1 MAMKLGV
8 GGKLLLI
15 MTSTVALVLV
25 VAVIGVMGLE
35 QVANKQN
42 SVIDDTIPAI
52 VTSHSLNLANSSL
65 VATVPS
71 ISKATSKQEVEQ
83 IAQSIE
89 QYLGVFVDVAA
100 HLQDTSYQP
109 DNGVELVPIIKQIEV
124 NLRSE
129 IYWMENKLE
138 ADAAYAQAVANA
150 AHAIY
155 EIEAI
160 STSLVANANTTTA
173 AVTSGLY
180 NLVVAERE
188 QLYEAF
194 DRLIDVD
201 LDHMERMYELRK
213 RATSLNTLL
222 SRLTASSSNQ
232 EVKAIQQQV
241 LRDLKVLERRIADIN
256 DPGRRK
262 QAIFNFHNFTTYL
275 HGQELSSS
283 LFKLRSNSLAAGFRQ
298 RALASRV
305 QRQIEQFNMQVSLI
319 SKAAGEGLQSTV
331 SEARK
336 AIDLARELMLYASVA
351 IVLLGLIFLWWYLR
365 RSILAPLDRV
375 NNALLSVAKGD
386 LTAHAHYL
394 RDDEIGRLSRTVQV
408 FKDNASVRLEL
419 EQQQDIVKRR
429 LRNYQIELEQQ
440 INQRTLQL
448 QTMNQRLTESSEDHR
463 LAREQAELANHAKTA
478 FLATMSHEIR
488 TPLGGIL
495 GTLRLLEKTTLD
507 AAQHKYVGYSLEAAD
522 ALLTILNGILDFA
535 KVEADQIVV
544 EAAPCRLPQIVTT
557 LEALMQPVADD
568 KGIELSF
575 HIMAGLE
582 DSFFALDKGK
592 VHQVLFNL
600 LSNAIKFTP
609 SGTIKV
615 SIHLIS
621 AAPHGVLRFQVE
633 DSGLGIP
640 PARREQL
647 FQPFT
652 QYDASTSRRYGGTGL
667 GLSICRKLVD
677 AMGGKMGL
685 SSRIE
690 ADYSQGSCCWFELPC
705 EPVDLHNKDNWTQL
719 GAAQSNEKKHILLV
733 EDNEIGRIVAE
744 GYLLQMGHT
753 VACAVDGFHALE
765 FAQQDFDVILMDISM
780 PGMDGVETAMKLRRI
795 HQETNRYIPIIAMSA
810 HIFPQEV
817 EEFLRAGM
825 DGFIGKP
832 IDLQR
837 FMLLLQDVEK
847 TSKKLVSLPDEHV
860 PEVLNESIL
869 AADLAALGPAKMVEM
884 ISLYEL
890 SSRQL
895 VADLHAS
902 FSQQQW
908 PQVADFAHS
917 LKNAAGSLGL
927 EVLHGLASQLESQAK
942 HGQLDSVG
950 LIMEDLDGAVAQS
963 LETLQTW
970 QRHQGTS

>member
-71 ISKATSKQEVEQ
+71 ISKATSKQEVEH
-83 IAQSIE
+83 IARLIE
-89 QYLGVFVDVAA
+89 QYLAIFLDVAG
-100 HLQDTSYQP
+100 HLQDASYQP
-109 DNGVELVPIIKQIEV
+109 DNRVQLASLIKQIEG
-124 NLRSE
+124 NLRSQ
-129 IYWMENKLE
+129 IYWMKTKLE
-138 ADAAYAQAVANA
+138 ADADYNRTVVNA
-150 AHAIY
+150 TNSIY

-160 STSLVANANTTTA
+160 STSLVANANTTTT

-180 NLVVAERE
+180 DLVGADKD
-188 QLYEAF
+188 QLYMAF

-222 SRLTASSSNQ
+222 SRLTVSGSNQ
-232 EVKAIQQQV
+232 EVSAIRQQALQDLHV
-241 LRDLKVLERRIADIN
+241 LQRRIAEIN

-262 QAIFNFHNFTTYL
+262 QATL
-275 HGQELSSS
+275 HLKKFIDHLQAGKVVS
-283 LFKLRSNSLAAGFRQ
+283 LFDLRTNSLVAALKQ
-298 RALASRV
+298 EALASRV
-305 QRQIEQFNMQVSLI
+305 QSQIERFNRQVILI
-319 SKAAGEGLQSTV
+319 SKATSEGLQSTV
-331 SEARK
+331 HEARK
-336 AIDLARELMLYASVA
+336 AVELAKQL
-351 IVLLGLIFLWWYLR
+351 VLLVSVSIVVLGFLFLWLYLR
-365 RSILAPLDRV
+365 RNLLAPLDSV
-375 NNALLSVAKGD
+375 NEALLSVAKGD
-386 LTAHAHYL
+386 LSANVHYV

-448 QTMNQRLTESSEDHR
+448 QTMNQRLMDSSEDHR

-507 AAQHKYVGYSLEAAD
+507 QAQHKYVGYSLEAAD

-544 EAAPCRLPQIVTT
+544 EAAPCRLSQIITT

-568 KGIELSF
+568 KGIELTFQVMS
-575 HIMAGLE
+575 GLQ
-582 DSFFALDKGK
+582 DSYFALDKGK

-609 SGTIKV
+609 SGAIKV

-621 AAPHGVLRFQVE
+621 AAPHGYLRFQVE

-640 PARREQL
+640 PAMREQL

-690 ADYSQGSCCWFELPC
+690 GDYSQGSCCWFELPC
-705 EPVDLHNKDNWTQL
+705 EPVDLHNKDNWTQFSS
-719 GAAQSNEKKHILLV
+719 AESNDNKHILLV

-753 VACAVDGFHALE
+753 VECAVDGFHALE

-780 PGMDGVETAMKLRRI
+780 PGMDGVETAMKLRRL
-795 HQETNRYIPIIAMSA
+795 HQENNRYIPIIAMSA
-810 HIFPQEV
+810 HIFPQEI

-837 FMLLLQDVEK
+837 FMLLLQDVEQ
-847 TSKKLVSLPDEHV
+847 TSKKLVSLPEEHV

-869 AADLAALGPAKMVEM
+869 AADLAALGQPKMVEM

-890 SSRQL
+890 SSTQL
-895 VADLHAS
+895 EADLHAS

-908 PQVADFAHS
+908 PQVADYAHS

-927 EVLHGLASQLESQAK
+927 EVLYGLASQLESQAK

-950 LIMEDLDGAVAQS
+950 LIMEDLDGVLAQS
-963 LETLQTW
+963 LERLQVW
-970 QRHQGTS
+970 QRNQGTS